1 MIDKH
6 PDTQL
11 QGKVTPCKIV
21 TTIHKSIIS
30 KLFFGHQIYQKLMCC
45 VGWGWFCFVCVCVL
59 LLCWLGHF
67 CVGCFFW
74 LFLVGWFSVCVFVLF
89 ALASYYFIAFHSN
102 AVESSLKDAVIH
114 SLVSV
119 LLFGNTVS
127 CLQGNSGN
135 PWQNPLS
142 LMLSFIWAA
151 EKAIL
156 SWRDLVHCK
165 GMLKA
170 VVSAREMYVI
180 LLKVDNYV
188 W

>member
-1 MIDKH
+1 MCV
-6 PDTQL
+6 L
-11 QGKVTPCKIV
+11 GVF
-21 TTIHKSIIS
+21 
-30 KLFFGHQIYQKLMCC
+30 LFCVCVFCCC
-45 VGWGWFCFVCVCVL
+45 VGWGIFVWGFFFGFFWLVGLVCVCL
-59 LLCWLGHF
+59 LYIYIYIY
-67 CVGCFFW
+67 
-74 LFLVGWFSVCVFVLF
+74 LF

-135 PWQNPLS
+135 PWHNPLS

-170 VVSAREMYVI
+170 VVSVSEMCVI